1 MSAQSDFRREADEL
15 VRAAAP
21 TGVCSWL
28 KLCPESRG
36 DGFTSASVSLGRLHR
51 DTGRRRGLRAMLFGA
66 ALGLACA
73 VSLGGCYSAV
83 EEFEPLEQGEWLV
96 YNMPRE

>member
-1 MSAQSDFRREADEL
+1 
-15 VRAAAP
+15 
-21 TGVCSWL
+21 
-28 KLCPESRG
+28 
-36 DGFTSASVSLGRLHR
+36 
-51 DTGRRRGLRAMLFGA
+51 MLFGA